1 MTTTTHNPT
10 KPHELVAL
18 AEAALLADC
27 FLFISGSGGAG
38 KTSIVCHEVS
48 KAMNRPVWY
57 ANING
62 QGPTEVTGYGQPKE
76 NGDMDFYAPSIWPT
90 YERVKDQPVI
100 LFLDELPEYDPQV
113 GSLLRSLYPSSGHK
127 YIGPHR
133 LGTNVLVIV
142 AGNRRCD
149 GTKAK
154 VEDAPFTERCIKV
167 DLEPD
172 LGDWLDWF
180 DKQPALANLGSHVPA
195 FLKFGTTTGDGRDFF
210 NPPVVMPYDGTPHP
224 CPRTWI
230 TVSKVEPLRKMQ
242 PEIYRKAVVGAVG
255 RSAATAYF
263 GFLQH
268 VDRLPDIAS
277 LRRNPDAFAV
287 PTGPAEQFALV
298 SACLAVASRGIDDIA
313 VAVHDGRF
321 DWLVKLLLQCRGDI
335 RTYATLSAVRRGI
348 PLDEHAKSHDL
359 VGL

>member
-1 MTTTTHNPT
+1 MNTHNPT
-10 KPHELVAL
+10 KPSELLAL
-18 AEAALLADC
+18 AEAAILADC

-38 KTSIVCHEVS
+38 KTSIVCNELS
-48 KAMNRPVWY
+48 KALNRPVWY

-62 QGPTEVTGYGQPKE
+62 QGPTEVTGYGRPQD

-113 GSLLRSLYPSSGHK
+113 GSLLRSLYPSSGAR

-149 GTKAK
+149 GTKAR

-172 LGDWLDWF
+172 LGDWLDWY
-180 DKQPALANLGSHVPA
+180 DRTPVLAESGAHVPA
-195 FLKFGTTTGDGRDFF
+195 FLRFGTTSGDGLDFF

-224 CPRTWI
+224 CPRTWT
-230 TVSKVEPLRKMQ
+230 TVVRVDALRKTQ
-242 PEIYRKAVVGAVG
+242 PAAYRKAVIGSVGQ
-255 RSAATAYF
+255 RAALAYF
-263 GFLQH
+263 AFLQT

-277 LRRNPDAFAV
+277 LKANPNGFAAPADAAS
-287 PTGPAEQFALV
+287 QFALV
-298 SACLAVASRGIDDIA
+298 SACLACAKRGIPD
-313 VAVHDGRF
+313 VAAGVHAGAF
-321 DWLVKLLLQCRGDI
+321 DWLVTLLLMCRGDV
-335 RTYATLSAVRRGI
+335 REFGALSAVRRGI
-348 PLDEHAKSHDL
+348 PLDEHSKARELILS
-359 VGL
+359 